1 MVNTARSSKSG
12 SKSKPK
18 KVTFPFKHTRF
29 EKARIIGARAL
40 QIAMGA
46 PVLIQTDKTDP
57 LDIARE
63 EYEKGAIPITVK
75 RKSENFI
82 WLERDDLF

>member
-1 MVNTARSSKSG
+1 VIGTASKS
-12 SKSKPK
+12 K
-18 KVTFPFKHTRF
+18 KVTFPFEHTRF

-46 PVLIQTDKTDP
+46 PVLINTDKTDP

-63 EYEKGAIPITVK
+63 EYERGAIPITVK
-75 RKSENFI
+75 RKSENFV
-82 WLERDDLF
+82 WLERNDLF

>member
-1 MVNTARSSKSG
+1 VVNTARA
-12 SKSKPK
+12 KSK
-18 KVTFPFKHTRF
+18 KVKFPFEYTRF

-46 PVLIQTDKTDP
+46 PILINTDKTEP

-63 EYEKGAIPITVK
+63 EFDKGAIPITVR
-75 RKSENFI
+75 RKSDRFV
-82 WLERDDLF
+82 WLDNSDLF

>member
-1 MVNTARSSKSG
+1 MNTV
-12 SKSKPK
+12 SKSKSK
-18 KVTFPFKHTRF
+18 KSYFPFEYTRF

-46 PVLIQTDKTDP
+46 PVLIDTDKTDP

-63 EYEKGAIPITVK
+63 EFERGAIPITVR
-75 RKSENFI
+75 RKKDGFV
-82 WLERDDLF
+82 WLENYGLF